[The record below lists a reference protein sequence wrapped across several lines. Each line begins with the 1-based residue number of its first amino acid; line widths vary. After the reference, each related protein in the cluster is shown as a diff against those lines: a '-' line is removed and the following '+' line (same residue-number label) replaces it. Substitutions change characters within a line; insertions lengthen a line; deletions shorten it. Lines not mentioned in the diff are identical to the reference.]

1 MDLKKVFLQFDL
13 DIKLNYKN
21 RKEFCIKFGLNYADV
36 TNLFGRIY
44 RLESSPRVDMVEK
57 IAVALGYEMTFNKIK
72 N

>member
-1 MDLKKVFLQFDL
+1 MDLKKVFLQFDS

-21 RKEFCIKFGLNYADV
+21 RKEFCIKSGLNYHDV

-44 RLESSPRVDMVEK
+44 RLDASPRVAMVEK

>member
-1 MDLKKVFLQFDL
+1 MDLKKVFLQFDS

-21 RKEFCIKFGLNYADV
+21 RKKFCIELGLNYGDV

-44 RLESSPRVDMVEK
+44 RLESSPRVDIVEK